1 MPWLGTLCYVLGQ
14 LLHFLTLTVLL
25 FTQVYKWVPA
35 NLMLGVTLRWTII
48 PSRGKKQYSWSLHS
62 TETGIGSGLMDH
74 FARMQTLPLWYSY
87 VTLWVRSFGMIRIKI
102 NDPRS
107 FESWAIK
114 WADEIHSG
122 QGLIIF
128 LMHHDP
134 SDLGS
139 LIQITP
145 KERTHSVERYM

>member
-1 MPWLGTLCYVLGQ
+1 MAFRPLKFPGLSRNGPLAGDIVLCSWAR
-14 LLHFLTLTVLL
+14 HFTLTVPLS
-25 FTQVYKWVPA
+25 TRVYKWVLA
-35 NLMLGVTLRWTII
+35 NLLLGVAPRCSSI
-48 PSRGKKQYSWSLHS
+48 PSKGKKQYSWSLHS

-134 SDLGS
+134 SELGS
-139 LIQITP
+139 LILI
-145 KERTHSVERYM
+145 